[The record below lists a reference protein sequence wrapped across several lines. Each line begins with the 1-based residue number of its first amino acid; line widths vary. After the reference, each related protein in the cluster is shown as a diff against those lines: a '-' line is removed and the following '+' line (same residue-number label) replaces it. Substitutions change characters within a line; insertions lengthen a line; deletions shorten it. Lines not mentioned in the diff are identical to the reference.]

1 MSKPAWTPWHKVVQL
16 REDVRSGELSLS
28 LFAADLHEVAMQQKR
43 RPVYE
48 DPSQFFALTYPTTNL
63 RALCSDVVLR
73 LAGRNTKAIRQLEL
87 TYGGGKTHTLITL
100 FHLVNDPDRLPELPS
115 VREFQA
121 EWKKVIGPKPPR
133 ARVAILPFDKLDV
146 EKGME
151 TRAPS
156 GEFRWLRQPWSV
168 LAWQLAGADGLKLLH
183 PEDKAEERDSAPAE
197 NLLEKL
203 LRLPQREDMATLI
216 LIDEVLMYAHEK
228 VGLEPSW
235 LGRLKNFFQYL
246 CQAVVKVEK
255 AALVASLLATD
266 PEKSDERGKQIL
278 KEIADIFA
286 REKEEGVQPVLKEDV
301 AEVLRR
307 RFFTPKSIEN
317 KDGFQEHVIAGL
329 QGVLDLDEN
338 ARKNKK
344 AVEARFKL
352 NYPFHPDLSE
362 VLYGK
367 WTGMSSFQRTRGVLR
382 TFALALRDAEKWD
395 ESPFIGPNVCL
406 SAPNQE
412 SVSEAARELAAVAT
426 KEQTEGTGHNWT
438 AILEGELHKARDVQE
453 EYPTLR
459 YREIEQAVFSTF
471 IHSQP
476 IGNKA
481 RLDELIVLVG
491 STRPDKITLEKGLRL
506 WFDRSWF
513 LDESANADVKGAPGQ
528 PKPLP
533 LQWRLGNKPNL
544 NQMHADA
551 KARVP
556 DELVE
561 ARLGEDIRKLK
572 SLTAGAGPAGARVH
586 NLPERP
592 SDVEDDGEFHYAVLG
607 PDTASES
614 GKPSPLARRFLEENT
629 GSHNP
634 RKERNAVVLAVPSRD
649 GLVAARQAVRDYL
662 AWEWVR
668 DALKGQEVDPIRM
681 GLLVNYTE
689 AAQKRIP
696 SAIVQAYCIVV
707 TVSEANEV
715 QAFKVQ
721 VGDQPLFATIKI
733 DKRSRIQDAAISADA
748 ILPGGPYDLWREG
761 ELARRVKDIV
771 GAFARFPKLP
781 KMMNRRAILET
792 LANGC
797 EEGLFVGR
805 LVRPDRTVRTF
816 WRKRPDD
823 DAFADA
829 GFEVALPELAELT
842 SLPTGLLTPRGMPPM
857 WSKDALEVREARAF
871 YSGGAK
877 LTVDRGGYQEQL
889 PVPKAAPEVVDQGL
903 VVAVK
908 EGALWLTSGPASLL
922 AEDVPPGV
930 LHETSVLRSPPA
942 PISPADLLPEQ
953 LPAAWVNGETNGA
966 ALATALSQR
975 AGANLPWTT
984 VKAAIDAAQQTRYLE
999 RVGATGTWPCDY
1011 SGAAAA
1017 RFKVAAAQ
1025 PAPTPKPSDTPKPG
1039 TRAAQAELKHNQVQD
1054 LADAM
1059 GDLLKAKASYELRF
1073 HVRIEVGGKQQPPDA
1088 TIDAIN
1094 KVLAKVS
1101 KDMKVE

>member
-1 MSKPAWTPWHKVVQL
+1 MSKPAWIPWHKVVQL
-16 REDVRSGELSLS
+16 RDDVRSGELSLS
-28 LFAADLHEVAMQQKR
+28 LFAADLYEVAMQQKR

-48 DPSQFFALTYPTTNL
+48 DPAEFFALTYPTTNL

-100 FHLVNDPDRLPELPS
+100 FHLVNDPDRLPDLPT

-133 ARVAILPFDKLDV
+133 ARVAILPFDKVDV

-151 TRAPS
+151 TRAP
-156 GEFRWLRQPWSV
+156 GGQVRWLRQPWSV
-168 LAWQLAGADGLKLLH
+168 LAWQIAGAEGLKLLH

-197 NLLEKL
+197 NLMEKL
-203 LRLPQREDMATLI
+203 LRLPQREDLATLI
-216 LIDEVLMYAHEK
+216 LVDEVLMYAHEK
-228 VGLEPSW
+228 VGLDPSW

-278 KEIADIFA
+278 KEIADVFA

-307 RFFTPKSIEN
+307 RFFTAKSIEN
-317 KDGFQEHVIAGL
+317 KDSFQEHVIAGL

-352 NYPFHPDLSE
+352 SYPFHPELSE

-395 ESPFIGPNVCL
+395 ESPFVGPNVFL
-406 SAPNQE
+406 SAPGQE
-412 SVSEAARELAAVAT
+412 SISEAARELAAVAT

-506 WFDRSWF
+506 WFERSWF
-513 LDESANADVKGAPGQ
+513 LDESADVDVKAAPGQ
-528 PKPLP
+528 PKPPP
-533 LQWRLGNKPNL
+533 LHWRLGNKPNL

-551 KARVP
+551 KTRVP
-556 DELVE
+556 EELVD

-607 PDTASES
+607 PEAAAES
-614 GKPSPLARRFLEENT
+614 GKPSPLARRYLEENT
-629 GSHNP
+629 GAHNP
-634 RKERNAVVLAVPSRD
+634 RKERNAVVLAVPSKD
-649 GLVAARQAVRDYL
+649 GLVAAKQAVRDYL

-681 GLLVNYTE
+681 SLLVNYTE
-689 AAQKRIP
+689 QAQKRIP
-696 SAIVQAYCIVV
+696 ATIAQAYCIVV
-707 TVSEANEV
+707 TVSETDDV
-715 QAFKVQ
+715 QAFRVQ
-721 VGDQPLFATIKI
+721 VGDQPLFATIKG

-748 ILPGGPYDLWREG
+748 ILPGGPYDLWRKG
-761 ELARRVKDIV
+761 EPSRRVKDLV

-781 KMMNRRAILET
+781 KMMNRRAILDT

-797 EEGLFVGR
+797 EEGMFVGR
-805 LVRPDRTVRTF
+805 LMRPDRTVRTF
-816 WRKRPDD
+816 WRQRPEHEEL
-823 DAFADA
+823 ADS
-829 GFEVALPELAELT
+829 GFEVALPESAELT
-842 SLPTGLLTPRGMPPM
+842 AVPTGLLTPRGMPSL
-857 WSKDALEVREARAF
+857 WTKTTLEVREARAF
-871 YSGGAK
+871 YSGGGK
-877 LTVDRGGYQEQL
+877 VTIDRGGYQESL
-889 PVPKAAPEVVDQGL
+889 PVPKAAPAIVDQG
-903 VVAVK
+903 VVGAVK
-908 EGALWLTSGPASLL
+908 EGALWMSSGPASLL

-930 LHETSVLRSPPA
+930 LTESSMLRAPPA
-942 PISPADLLPEQ
+942 PISPADLMPEQ
-953 LPAAWVNGETNGA
+953 LPGAWIKSETNGA

-975 AGANLPWTT
+975 AGLNLPWTT
-984 VKAAIDAAQQTRYLE
+984 VRAAIDAALQTRYLE
-999 RVGATGTWPCDY
+999 LAAGSGTWPCDY
-1011 SGAAAA
+1011 SGAAGA

-1025 PAPTPKPSDTPKPG
+1025 PAPTPKPADAAKPG
-1039 TRAAQAELKHNQVQD
+1039 TRIAQADLKHSQVQD
-1054 LADAM
+1054 LADVM

-1073 HVRIEVGGKQQPPDA
+1073 HVRIEVAGKQPPPDA
-1088 TIDAIN
+1088 MIDAIN

-1101 KDMKVE
+1101 KDMRVE